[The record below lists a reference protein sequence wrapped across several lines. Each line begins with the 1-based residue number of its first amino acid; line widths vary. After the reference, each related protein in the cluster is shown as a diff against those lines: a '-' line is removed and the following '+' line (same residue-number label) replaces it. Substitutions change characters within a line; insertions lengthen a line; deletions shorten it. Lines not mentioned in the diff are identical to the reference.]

1 MIHIE
6 NLLFGYRKREPLF
19 DGLNLEV
26 TGGSVTG
33 LLGKNGAGK
42 TTLLKMM
49 SGLIR
54 PGKGSL
60 SVMGF
65 EPQNRPESMLSDL
78 FFVPEEFYTPS
89 MSIKLYVDAYSVF
102 YPKFDHALL
111 HKTLAEFELDQQ
123 KSLKNM
129 SYGQKKKFLISFALA
144 TRCNL
149 LILDEPTNGLDIPGK
164 ALFRKIVAGSLSEE
178 QLVLISTHQVR
189 DVENLLDQLII
200 LDRGQ
205 VIFKET
211 IHQVSEQYEFG
222 LGHKLEGTE
231 ALYYEQA
238 PGGYKYI
245 APASEFNESPVDLEI
260 LFNAITSG
268 NLKTKDHVNTIL

>member
-6 NLLFGYRKREPLF
+6 NLQFGYRKKEILF
-19 DGLNLEV
+19 EGLNLEV
-26 TGGSVTG
+26 DGGSITG

-49 SGLIR
+49 AGLIR
-54 PGKGSL
+54 PRQGNL
-60 SVMGF
+60 SVMGYK
-65 EPQNRPESMLSDL
+65 PQNRSAPMLSDL

-89 MSIKLYVDAYSVF
+89 MSIKGYVDAYSIF
-102 YPKFDHALL
+102 YPKFNYDQL
-111 HKTLAEFELDQQ
+111 HKILAEFELDQHR
-123 KSLKNM
+123 SLKNM

-144 TRCNL
+144 TRCKL

-164 ALFRKIVAGSLSEE
+164 AMFRKIVAGSLSEE

-205 VIFKET
+205 VVFKET
-211 IHQVSEQYEFG
+211 MHQVSEQYEFG
-222 LGHKLEGTE
+222 ICHKLEETE
-231 ALYYEQA
+231 SLYFEQA

-245 APASEFNESPVDLEI
+245 ASAREFNESPVDLEI
-260 LFNAITSG
+260 LFNAVTSG